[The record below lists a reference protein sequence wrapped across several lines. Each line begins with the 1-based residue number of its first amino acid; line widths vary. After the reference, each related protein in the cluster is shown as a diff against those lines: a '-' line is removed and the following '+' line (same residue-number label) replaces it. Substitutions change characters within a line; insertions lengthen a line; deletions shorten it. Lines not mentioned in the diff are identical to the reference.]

1 MADKKEPKTI
11 RFPLFVV
18 LLLLLAY
25 VLSIGPVVALMTDS
39 QWNTLNPE
47 YNGLVEAF
55 YAPVGLI
62 GNSNEMLRSC
72 FSAYIDFFV
81 PRF

>member
-1 MADKKEPKTI
+1 MADKKESKTI
-11 RFPLFVV
+11 RFPVFVV

-39 QWNTLNPE
+39 QWNTLYPE
-47 YNGLVEAF
+47 YSGVVEVF

-62 GNSNEMLRSC
+62 GNMNATLRSC

-81 PRF
+81 QRF

>member
-1 MADKKEPKTI
+1 MADKKKF
-11 RFPLFVV
+11 RLLWVVSYFV
-18 LLLLLAY
+18 LLLLTY

-39 QWNTLNPE
+39 QWNALYPE
-47 YNGLVEAF
+47 YSGLVEVF

-62 GNSNEMLRSC
+62 GNSNDTLRSC

-81 PRF
+81 QRF

>member
-1 MADKKEPKTI
+1 
-11 RFPLFVV
+11 VV

-39 QWNTLNPE
+39 QWNITYPE
-47 YNGLVEAF
+47 YYGLVEAF

-62 GNSNEMLRSC
+62 GNMNDTLRSC

-81 PRF
+81 QRF